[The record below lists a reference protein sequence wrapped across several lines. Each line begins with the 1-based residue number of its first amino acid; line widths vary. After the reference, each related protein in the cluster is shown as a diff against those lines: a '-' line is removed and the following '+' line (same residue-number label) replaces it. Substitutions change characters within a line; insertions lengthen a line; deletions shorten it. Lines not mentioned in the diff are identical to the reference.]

1 MEDELSANSAK
12 RRNRSKLVQNIN
24 PDIVK
29 VLLTQ
34 ESIEQRVVEMGREV
48 ADAYGDT
55 VPLLVGVLKGCSL
68 FMADLIRHMNIALE
82 MDFIAVLSYTNAG
95 QATGAVRI
103 VKDLDSVIEGR
114 DILIIEGIVDTGM
127 TIGYILRNLQARQP
141 RSIRLCTLLDKP
153 ARRIVPVPTDFKG
166 FEIPD
171 HFVVGYGLDFLQ
183 RYRNLPYIGILKDE
197 ITGLARSQKKNNS

>member
-1 MEDELSANSAK
+1 MKD
-12 RRNRSKLVQNIN
+12 IN

-29 VLLTQ
+29 VLITP
-34 ESIEQRVVEMGREV
+34 EAIAQRVIDMGNEV
-48 ADAYGDT
+48 AHAYHES

-68 FMADLIRHMNIALE
+68 FMADLIRNMNIALE
-82 MDFIAVLSYTNAG
+82 MDYIAVLSYTEAQQ
-95 QATGAVRI
+95 QASGAVRI

-114 DILIIEGIVDTGM
+114 DLLIIEGIVDTGM
-127 TIGYILRNLQARQP
+127 TIGYILRNLMARQP

-153 ARRIVPVPTDFKG
+153 ARRIVPVPIDFKG

-197 ITGLARSQKKNNS
+197 ITGLARNKKNNHA

>member
-1 MEDELSANSAK
+1 
-12 RRNRSKLVQNIN
+12 
-24 PDIVK
+24 
-29 VLLTQ
+29 
-34 ESIEQRVVEMGREV
+34 
-48 ADAYGDT
+48 
-55 VPLLVGVLKGCSL
+55 
-68 FMADLIRHMNIALE
+68 
-82 MDFIAVLSYTNAG
+82 
-95 QATGAVRI
+95 
-103 VKDLDSVIEGR
+103 
-114 DILIIEGIVDTGM
+114 M

-153 ARRIVPVPTDFKG
+153 ARRIVPVPIDFKG

>member
-1 MEDELSANSAK
+1 VK
-12 RRNRSKLVQNIN
+12 NIN

-29 VLLTQ
+29 VLITQ

-48 ADAYGDT
+48 ADAYNES

-82 MDFIAVLSYTNAG
+82 MDFIAVLSYTEAR
-95 QATGAVRI
+95 QASGAVRI
-103 VKDLDSVIEGR
+103 VKDLDSVIDGR
-114 DILIIEGIVDTGM
+114 DLLIIEGIVDTGM
-127 TIGYILRNLQARQP
+127 TIGYILRNLKARHP

-153 ARRIVPVPTDFKG
+153 ARRIVPVPIDFKG

-171 HFVVGYGLDFLQ
+171 HFVVGYGLDFRQ
-183 RYRNLPYIGILKDE
+183 RYRNLSYIGILKDE
-197 ITGLARSQKKNNS
+197 ITGLAAAQ

>member
-1 MEDELSANSAK
+1 MEE
-12 RRNRSKLVQNIN
+12 IN

-29 VLLTQ
+29 VLIT
-34 ESIEQRVVEMGREV
+34 EEAIEQRVVEMGKEV
-48 ADAYGDT
+48 ADAYNES

-82 MDFIAVLSYTNAG
+82 MDYIAVLSYAEAQ
-95 QATGAVRI
+95 QASGAVRI
-103 VKDLDSVIEGR
+103 VKDLDTVIEGR
-114 DILIIEGIVDTGM
+114 DLLIIEGIVDTGM

-153 ARRIVPVPTDFKG
+153 ARRIVPVPIDFRG

-171 HFVVGYGLDFLQ
+171 HFVVGYGLDFRQ

-197 ITGLARSQKKNNS
+197 ITGLAQSQK